1 MPASTN
7 EIGCKVIENVIALV
21 SFLAFFALIGIGP
34 SRIIQKKENDESLS
48 WKIFWA
54 VSLGMLT
61 VTLSSSLMF
70 GLDLPVYFS
79 WIPIVLVAIIFWIPR
94 FSRSGVNPKA
104 SIRGTFGSVV
114 IGLFIT
120 VVLVV
125 IPAST
130 IIKSGQPLR
139 LGPDAIG
146 NATASAAIA
155 RGEKLSEVRQKL
167 YLTAPGVPK
176 EDFFDAKEKK
186 VYETPSIQTQ
196 IENEFL
202 VAGLRW
208 GLSAT
213 AGLLVN
219 QLGIENLWLVLNGLG
234 NLALVITALGLYIL
248 VRDVKLVRFSKAF
261 IVISGSI
268 SPIILNGYREG
279 GMAQAW
285 AIPSSIALLVL
296 ISRGKL
302 KSRST
307 TIFLGLF
314 LAFSAVSYS
323 DLFILQIGLVVAL
336 IILPTIRP
344 RLGWKGW
351 GTIAGVCFAAAFP
364 FFLVFV
370 SYIPRRFADASTGG
384 WSMPYWTSMSESIG
398 LLNRFTQSGV
408 NGLEIRSPIGS
419 TNAIFLD
426 LLIVL
431 LIVISYKKSI
441 HDIRVLIG
449 VLSLLLVG
457 VVRVKTQYFDS
468 VSNYQY
474 FKAFGT
480 LAPLIVLGIGILM
493 FMKSENRSLN
503 NARLF
508 CAGLFTFL
516 SIFSVVRYTTE
527 FRETS
532 TMLPNEMS
540 TKTFVEE
547 IKVLD
552 RVNLFSRSSLQT
564 AALAPYTGA
573 SWLGRG
579 MFEKSENIETLR
591 SHAIVVLIFEETCNN
606 WKCLH
611 NLDGSKIVFQ
621 TKFVVA
627 YEVSDNSKFL
637 SDENID
643 GAWNKQLIERY
654 PKVMEDAGLGE

>member
-1 MPASTN
+1 MPASTR

-21 SFLAFFALIGIGP
+21 TLLAFFALIGFGP
-34 SRIIQKKENDESLS
+34 SRTIKKKEDNESLS

-70 GLDLPVYFS
+70 GLDLPVYLS
-79 WIPIVLVAIIFWIPR
+79 WIPIVLVAIIFWIPT
-94 FSRSGVNPKA
+94 FNRSGVTPKG
-104 SIRGTFGSVV
+104 SVRRPFGSYV

-120 VVLVV
+120 VVLVA

-130 IIKSGQPLR
+130 ILKSGQPLR
-139 LGPDAIG
+139 FGPDAIG

-155 RGEKLSEVRQKL
+155 RGEKLSDIRQKL
-167 YLTAPGVPK
+167 YLAAPGVPK
-176 EDFFDAKEKK
+176 EDFFNAKEKK

-213 AGLLVN
+213 SGLLID
-219 QLGIENLWLVLNGLG
+219 QIGIEKLWLVLNGLG
-234 NLALVITALGLYIL
+234 NLALVLTALGLYIL
-248 VRDVKLVRFSKAF
+248 TREIKLVAFARAF
-261 IVISGSI
+261 IILAGSI

-279 GMAQAW
+279 GIAQAW
-285 AIPSSIALLVL
+285 AIPSSVALLILVAHGPL
-296 ISRGKL
+296 TS
-302 KSRST
+302 KST
-307 TIFLGLF
+307 HIFLGLF

-323 DLFILQIGLVVAL
+323 DLFILQIGLLVAL
-336 IILPTIRP
+336 FILPIVNTN
-344 RLGWKGW
+344 LGWKAW
-351 GTIAGVCFAAAFP
+351 KTVAGVCIAAAFP

-398 LLNRFTQSGV
+398 LLNRFTQSAA
-408 NGLEIRSPIGS
+408 NGLEIRNPIGS

-431 LIVISYKKSI
+431 LIGISYKKSI

-457 VVRVKTQYFDS
+457 VVRVKSQYFDS

-480 LAPLIVLGIGILM
+480 LAPLIVVGIGILI
-493 FMKSENRSLN
+493 FTKSENQNLN
-503 NARLF
+503 KVRLF
-508 CAGLFTFL
+508 SAGLFTFL
-516 SIFSVVRYTTE
+516 SIFSVVKYTTE
-527 FRETS
+527 FKDTS
-532 TMLPNEMS
+532 TMLPREMNS
-540 TKTFVEE
+540 KTFVKE

-552 RVNLFSRSSLQT
+552 QMNFFSRYSLHT
-564 AALAPYTGA
+564 AALSPYTSA

-579 MFEKSENIETLR
+579 TFGRSENIETLR
-591 SHAIVVLIFEETCNN
+591 SQSIAVLIFEDKCSE
-606 WKCLH
+606 WKCLQ
-611 NLDGSKIVFQ
+611 NLDESQILLQ
-621 TKFVVA
+621 TESMVA
-627 YEVSDNSKFL
+627 YEVSNNSKFL
-637 SDENID
+637 SAQNID
-643 GAWNKQLIERY
+643 GAWIKQLLERY
-654 PKVMEDAGLGE
+654 PKVMEAAGLSE